1 MIFIFNYFKK
11 ILESM
16 NELQLFNFLR
26 KNNIDINRQENK
38 ILFIYIKNCIGQ
50 LNDNNVK
57 EYLYSRNLMIS
68 LKLKKQIYELI
79 ARFI

>member
-1 MIFIFNYFKK
+1 
-11 ILESM
+11 M